1 MAEVVAEI
9 AALRKLLAS
18 HRIAGK
24 TIGLVPTMGALHAG
38 HRRLLEVARAET
50 DIVVATIFVNPTQ
63 FNRAE
68 DLDHYPR
75 TLDQDLDVCRAASVD
90 LVFAPSA
97 AEMYPQEPRTWVD
110 VPALAEH
117 LCGPGRPGH
126 FRGVATVVMKLFQI
140 VQPDR
145 AYFGEKDAQQLA
157 IIRRIVKDLDVPVTV
172 VPVATVREPDGL
184 AMSSRNRHLTP
195 EQRQRATVLSQALFA
210 ARDLVQLGER
220 SAEKIRAAV
229 APLFDGIQLEYFS
242 IVDLEA
248 LTPVERIETPV
259 LIAGAIWL
267 GPTRL
272 IDNVTVAT
280 DGSRAGGD
288 PRSRRRPY

>member
-1 MAEVVAEI
+1 MAELVAGLVKEI
-9 AALRKLLAS
+9 ATLRKLLAP
-18 HRIAGK
+18 RRAAGE
-24 TIGLVPTMGALHAG
+24 TVGLVPTMGALHAG
-38 HRRLLEVARAET
+38 HRRLLEMARAET
-50 DIVVATIFVNPTQ
+50 DVVVASIFVNPTQ

-68 DLDHYPR
+68 DLDRYPR
-75 TLDQDLDVCRAASVD
+75 TLDQDLDVCRAAGVD

-97 AEMYPQEPRTWVD
+97 AEMYPAAMYPGEPPRTWVD
-110 VPALAEH
+110 VPALSEH

-157 IIRRIVKDLDVPVTV
+157 IIRRMVKDLDVPVAV

-195 EQRQRATVLSQALFA
+195 EERRRAIVLSQALFA
-210 ARDLVQLGER
+210 ARDLILRGER
-220 SAEKIRAAV
+220 FTTAIRTSV
-229 APLFDGIQLEYFS
+229 APLFDAVQLEYFS
-242 IVDLEA
+242 IVDPKSLS
-248 LTPVERIETPV
+248 PVERIEGPV

-267 GPTRL
+267 GSTRL
-272 IDNVTVAT
+272 IDNVMVAL
-280 DGSRAGGD
+280 
-288 PRSRRRPY
+288 